1 MVNKKIFMT
10 GASGFIGSHLVK
22 LFLRKGYI
30 VIAPTRATMSNN
42 KFIHRN
48 LIWLNNC
55 PLNKIK
61 IEFLENCESVVH
73 LASHCP
79 NAPYDKLEKYIKIN
93 CLDTLNFFQK
103 CASLG
108 IDKFL
113 IAGSAFEYGES
124 SNDFKFIPPTAPLLP
139 VGAYPSSKV
148 MSFYMIREFSR
159 LNKIN
164 VSYQRIFQVY
174 GDGENENRF
183 WPSLRKAAL
192 RGDDFHMSQGNQ
204 IRDFIDV
211 KDVARKLFHA
221 YEKLTNNSDNFIV
234 ENIGNG
240 QGIKLKNFAKQWW
253 EKFEGKGSL
262 IFGEKELRVTDFK
275 RIVPKILE

>member
-10 GASGFIGSHLVK
+10 GASGFIGSQLAK
-22 LFLRKGYI
+22 LFLEKGYI
-30 VIAPTRATMSNN
+30 VIAPTRTTGNQN
-42 KFIHRN
+42 KFLHRN

-55 PLNKIK
+55 SLCQIK
-61 IEFLENCESVVH
+61 TEFLENCESVIH

-113 IAGSAFEYGES
+113 IAGTAFEYGES
-124 SNDFKFIPPTAPLLP
+124 SNSFKFIPPTAPLIP

-148 MSFYMIREFSR
+148 MSFYMIKEFCR
-159 LNKIN
+159 LNNIN
-164 VSYQRIFQVY
+164 ASYQRIFQVY

-183 WPSLRKAAL
+183 WPSLKKAAL
-192 RGDDFHMSQGNQ
+192 SGEDFYMSHGNQ
-204 IRDFIDV
+204 IRDFIEV
-211 KDVARKLFHA
+211 KDVAKKLLHA
-221 YEKLTNNSDNFIV
+221 YEKLINNSDNFYV

-240 QGIKLKNFAKQWW
+240 KGTKLKDFAKEWW
-253 EKFEGKGSL
+253 EKFQGKGNL
-262 IFGEKELRVTDFK
+262 IFGEKELRLTDFE
-275 RIVPKILE
+275 RIVAKII